1 MITIMNV
8 YNNYH
13 TRKIFFSLIEITVE
27 CHVFLWWIRS
37 MIIMYVH
44 DSDHVCVLICPRCVL
59 ICPRC
64 VLICPISSCMCMI
77 AIMYVYNNYH
87 TRKIFF
93 FAHQMVMTC
102 VYHRPIAC
110 LQHVYRHTT
119 YTVCLSLCAHYT
131 HSIVCV
137 PQAYRMFTTRVS
149 SYYLQRVPIACL
161 QHV

>member
-1 MITIMNV
+1 
-8 YNNYH
+8 
-13 TRKIFFSLIEITVE
+13 
-27 CHVFLWWIRS
+27 

-119 YTVCLSLCAHYT
+119 YNVCLSHVYNTC
-131 HSIVCV
+131 IVILLTPC
-137 PQAYRMFTTRVS
+137 AYRMFTTRIK
-149 SYYLQRVPIACL
+149 SYAH
-161 QHV
+161 HVLYHSRKCFFSRRTHSTMFFYMKKNIM